1 MPGGPKRTACG
12 RDRQG
17 RAVVMVDRVM
27 AMAVQSRQKVFVQPV
42 AMAVIGDHLGVFVAC
57 FGNAWDMRQAGQHGP
72 ADQRQA
78 QNCCYDPH
86 CDCLF
91 STRHENLPETLRH
104 ICGAVLFYP
113 PQGDSLNLCQNR
125 ICMQP
130 IPP

>member
-27 AMAVQSRQKVFVQPV
+27 AMAV
-42 AMAVIGDHLGVFVAC
+42 IGDHLGVFVAC
-57 FGNAWDMRQAGQHGP
+57 FGNARDMRQAEQHGP

-78 QNCCYDPH
+78 QNCCHDPH